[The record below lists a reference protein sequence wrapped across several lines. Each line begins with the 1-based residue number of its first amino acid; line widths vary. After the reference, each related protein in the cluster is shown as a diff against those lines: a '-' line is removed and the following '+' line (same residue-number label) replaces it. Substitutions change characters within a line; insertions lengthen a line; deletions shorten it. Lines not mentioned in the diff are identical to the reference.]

1 MKDLFISFRTANQTY
16 SVLRRSVFSL
26 MHRAE
31 AALFSILILCKL
43 ATNLLFVSLKQQQCF
58 GYFYLPCHYR
68 LHRSHRR
75 FNGLLV
81 AV

>member
-43 ATNLLFVSLKQQQCF
+43 ATNLLFVSLMQQVWSLT
-58 GYFYLPCHYR
+58 LPPEKTKHPAEPAGKT
-68 LHRSHRR
+68 LQI
-75 FNGLLV
+75 
-81 AV
+81 

>member
-43 ATNLLFVSLKQQQCF
+43 ATNLLFVPLMQQ
-58 GYFYLPCHYR
+58 
-68 LHRSHRR
+68 
-75 FNGLLV
+75 V
-81 AV
+81 